1 MKNLLTVLALIIAS
15 GFATQAQE
23 NNVVSADG
31 IKTYTETLD
40 FAPNSVFVEVG
51 GNGTQYSVNYDKIWV
66 AVNKIKLSTQIGIGM
81 SSAIM
86 QGDCDPIIPVKLN
99 LLVGQNRHFF
109 ETGIGATVAFGFE
122 ETTASTSSES
132 ANGTHIW
139 QVQVPREYASVY
151 VSAHVGY
158 RFQSPDGG
166 LFLKTSLSPTMAAYT
181 KTTKANPTL
190 AGSIGIGYTF
200 KNNTSQIPVMRYY

>member
-15 GFATQAQE
+15 CVTTQAQD
-23 NNVVSADG
+23 NNMVSVNANQ
-31 IKTYTETLD
+31 TYTETLD

-66 AVNKIKLSTQIGIGM
+66 AVNKIKLSTQIGLGM
-81 SSAIM
+81 SSAIL
-86 QGDCDPIIPVKLN
+86 QGDCDPIVPVKLN
-99 LLVGQNRHFF
+99 LLVGKNRHFF
-109 ETGIGATVAFGFE
+109 ETGIGATAAFGFE
-122 ETTASTSSES
+122 ETAASTNTESES
-132 ANGTHIW
+132 GTQIR
-139 QVQVPREYASVY
+139 QVQVSREYASVY

-181 KTTKANPTL
+181 KTTKANPTI
-190 AGSIGIGYTF
+190 AGSIGVGYTF

>member
-23 NNVVSADG
+23 NNVVSVDDT
-31 IKTYTETLD
+31 KTYTETLD

-109 ETGIGATVAFGFE
+109 ETGIGAMAAFGFE

>member
-15 GFATQAQE
+15 CFATQAQE
-23 NNVVSADG
+23 NTVSVEAN
-31 IKTYTETLD
+31 KVYTETLD

-81 SSAIM
+81 SSAIL

-99 LLVGQNRHFF
+99 LLVGKNRHFF
-109 ETGIGATVAFGFE
+109 ETGIGAMAAFGFE
-122 ETTASTSSES
+122 ETTASTNSES

-166 LFLKTSLSPTMAAYT
+166 LFLKTSLSPTIAAYT
-181 KTTKANPTL
+181 KTTKTNPTI
-190 AGSIGIGYTF
+190 AGAIGVGYTF